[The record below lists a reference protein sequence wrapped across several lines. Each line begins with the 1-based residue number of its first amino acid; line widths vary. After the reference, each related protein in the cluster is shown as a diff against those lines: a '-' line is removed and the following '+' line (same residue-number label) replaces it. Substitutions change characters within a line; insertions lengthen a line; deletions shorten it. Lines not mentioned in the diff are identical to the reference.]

1 MSQMCGLY
9 SKNWERIALEDSIF
23 LLVVMRKAVC
33 IMGKILLDK
42 INLQIHSIGK
52 VTKIKRGVGKLIFL
66 MLPSVFL
73 TVSIHV
79 WLQHGVL
86 QPN

>member
-1 MSQMCGLY
+1 MLYGSMYLYHVGFCCELSGDSTVSQMCGLY

-52 VTKIKRGVGKLIFL
+52 VTKIKRGVGKLIF
-66 MLPSVFL
+66 
-73 TVSIHV
+73 
-79 WLQHGVL
+79 
-86 QPN
+86 